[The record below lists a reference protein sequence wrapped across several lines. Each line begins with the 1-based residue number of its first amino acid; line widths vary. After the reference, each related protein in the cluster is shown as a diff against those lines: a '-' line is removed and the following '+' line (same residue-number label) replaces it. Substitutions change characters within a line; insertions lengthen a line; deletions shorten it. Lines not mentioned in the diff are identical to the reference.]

1 MKHLEHIIRSATPDK
16 GVYFREGPYGS
27 KGIASF
33 LRDTLAMAN
42 ASVDGPRFIIVGAAV
57 DSHGQKRIQAVAEK
71 DFNGKPDYAALARD
85 FIEPALEIRHAP
97 VLVDGKRVGV
107 FEIGNCHDRP
117 YMMRI
122 DYSETMR
129 RGDAYMRTKGAA
141 VKMGRRQLQSLFE
154 KRFRDTLSET
164 NIDVGFPGE
173 IVHKN
178 LTLPPCDMSQLPSAV
193 AASKLEQL
201 LKVHMKSSNSGSTTV
216 MARLVHARLF
226 GSDDPYIS
234 RTPAELIAE
243 IEEIGEKY
251 RDDDLHYLFETQ
263 AQKLQLVACNQG
275 NEPII
280 DASIALV
287 LPKDDDLF
295 IADHLPKTPRDG
307 LFIEQAS
314 AQVAAYP
321 TVSVHKNAIHITKN
335 IGDLPVEEPV
345 EVFESPVRLSVG
357 PGLIGRRFGIRYALH
372 GQNLSAPATGLLRL
386 NFRD

>member
-1 MKHLEHIIRSATPDK
+1 MKRLEHMLRTATSEK
-16 GVYFREGPYGS
+16 GAHFRELPYGS

-33 LRDTLAMAN
+33 LRDALAMAN
-42 ASVDGPRFIIVGAAV
+42 ASVDGPRYIFVGAAI
-57 DSHGQKRIQAVAEK
+57 DSHGQKRIQAVSEK
-71 DFNGKPDYAALARD
+71 DFNGKPDYTALARD
-85 FIEPALEIRHAP
+85 FIEPPLEIRHES
-97 VLVDGKRVGV
+97 VLIDGKQVGV
-107 FEIGNCHDRP
+107 FEISNCYDRP

-122 DYSETMR
+122 DYSETLR
-129 RGDAYMRTKGAA
+129 RGDAYMRTKDAA

-173 IVHKN
+173 IIHKQ

-193 AASKLEQL
+193 AAGKLEQL
-201 LKVHMKSSNSGSTTV
+201 VKVHMNSSNSGSTTV

-226 GSDDPYIS
+226 GSDDPYIG

-243 IEEIGEKY
+243 IEEIGENY
-251 RDDDLHYLFETQ
+251 RDADLHFLFESQ
-263 AQKLQLVACNQG
+263 AQKLQLVVCNQG
-275 NEPII
+275 SEPIV

-307 LFIEQAS
+307 RFIKRAG
-314 AQVAAYP
+314 AKVTAYP
-321 TVSVHKNAIHITKN
+321 AVSIHKKAIHITKK

-345 EVFESPVRLSVG
+345 KAFESPVRLCVG
-357 PGLIGRRFGIRYALH
+357 PGLVGRRFGIRYALH
-372 GQNLSAPATGLLRL
+372 GQNLSAPATGMLRL
-386 NFRD
+386 NFRG

>member
-1 MKHLEHIIRSATPDK
+1 MKRLEHIVRSATPDK
-16 GVYFREGPYGS
+16 GVHFREMPYGS

-42 ASVDGPRFIIVGAAV
+42 ASVDGSRFIIVGAVVDGQGFRRLRAV
-57 DSHGQKRIQAVAEK
+57 SEK
-71 DFNGKPDYAALARD
+71 DFNGKPDYTALAKD
-85 FIEPALEIRHAP
+85 FVEPALEIRYEQ

-122 DYSETMR
+122 DYSETLR
-129 RGDAYMRTKGAA
+129 RGDAYMRTKGAT

-154 KRFRDTLSET
+154 KRFRDTQSET

-173 IVHKN
+173 IIHKK
-178 LTLPPCDMSQLPSAV
+178 LTMPSCDMSQLPSAV

-243 IEEIGEKY
+243 IEEIGDKY

-263 AQKLQLVACNQG
+263 AQKLQLVVCNQG
-275 NEPII
+275 NEPIV

-287 LPKDDDLF
+287 LPKDDDLY
-295 IADHLPKTPRDG
+295 IADHLPKVRRNG
-307 LFIEQAS
+307 RFIGRAG
-314 AQVAAYP
+314 ADVDAYP
-321 TVSVHKNAIHITKN
+321 TVSLHKKAIHITKE

-345 EVFESPVRLSVG
+345 EAFRSPVRLCLG

-372 GQNLSAPATGLLRL
+372 GQNLSAPATGMLRL
-386 NFRD
+386 NFRH